1 MAEKILGV
9 TWKDMVSNEKIRERT
24 GMENIEDILRRRRLR
39 WLGQVYWMNDNK
51 IPKQALKWSPA
62 DGKRKKGRP
71 RKNWKTIVIEDLK
84 TMEMDM
90 DWDEA
95 EQAAKNRLV

>member
-1 MAEKILGV
+1 
-9 TWKDMVSNEKIRERT
+9 MVSNEKIRERT
-24 GMENIEDILRRRRLR
+24 RMEKLEDILRQRRLR
-39 WLGQVYWMNDNK
+39 WLGNVYPMNDNI

-71 RKNWKTIVIEDLK
+71 RKNWKMIVTEDLK
-84 TMEMDM
+84 TMEM

-95 EQAAKNRLV
+95 EQAAENWLMWRCCVA